1 MIHIIDY
8 GVGNIG
14 SIQNMLKRL
23 GVQSSFVSNAKDLAS
38 ATKIILPG
46 VGHFDHGMGQLNNSG
61 MLELLNEK
69 VQQDNIPILGICL
82 GAQMM
87 CNGSEEGN
95 LKGLGWFDA
104 EVKKFS
110 FDKEK
115 NFRIPHMG
123 WNYVEQIKESLISE
137 NISEEKKFYF
147 VHSYHMVS
155 NNSDDILFKT
165 NYGYDFVS
173 GLQNKNKFACQFHP
187 EKSHKFGIEIF
198 KNFVAI

>member
-1 MIHIIDY
+1 
-8 GVGNIG
+8 
-14 SIQNMLKRL
+14 
-23 GVQSSFVSNAKDLAS
+23 
-38 ATKIILPG
+38 
-46 VGHFDHGMGQLNNSG
+46 
-61 MLELLNEK
+61 
-69 VQQDNIPILGICL
+69 
-82 GAQMM
+82 
-87 CNGSEEGN
+87 
-95 LKGLGWFDA
+95 
-104 EVKKFS
+104 
-110 FDKEK
+110 
-115 NFRIPHMG
+115 MG